1 MTYTEALEKLSRLVD
16 PDGAFDIPIHVL
28 EDALEDRR
36 RFAVHAVST
45 AYGVGDRVIP
55 SPATGRLYRCLVAGT
70 SDSTAPDWPTGTVST
85 WKLEDGDDIEWEDI
99 GPVKASRQWDMDGAA
114 YDVCM
119 AMARR
124 SAHKTDVTDSG
135 VTVKRSQQLAN
146 WFAIAAT
153 FSLSSEIC

>member
-16 PDGAFDIPIHVL
+16 PDGAFDIPSHVL
-28 EDALEDRR
+28 EDALEDRK

-85 WKLEDGDDIEWEDI
+85 WKLEDGETLEWEDI

-124 SAHKTDVTDSG
+124 NVGKYDVTDSG
-135 VTVKRSQQLAN
+135 VSAKRSQMMTN
-146 WFAIAAT
+146 WMTMAAC
-153 FSLSSEIC
+153 FSLSSEVV